1 MLFAGSISG
10 GRFVGICSLILCLCR
25 QFLMK
30 HCGFTDRRIL
40 WVADDRLCS
49 LQAYT
54 NQVVS
59 FFLCRQLQMQ
69 TLAQLQEQD
78 TFKAL
83 DPAQQ
88 QQVSMQMMQSNPLV
102 LQHMQQLQQLQH
114 MQQQTQQQQQQ
125 QQQISQGQG
134 LTVPTAAPLQQQSQ
148 LPQ

>member
-1 MLFAGSISG
+1 
-10 GRFVGICSLILCLCR
+10 
-25 QFLMK
+25 
-30 HCGFTDRRIL
+30 
-40 WVADDRLCS
+40 
-49 LQAYT
+49 
-54 NQVVS
+54 
-59 FFLCRQLQMQ
+59 MQ

-88 QQVSMQMMQSNPLV
+88 QQLSMQMMQSNPLV

-134 LTVPTAAPLQQQSQ
+134 LAVPTAAPLQQQSQ

>member
-1 MLFAGSISG
+1 
-10 GRFVGICSLILCLCR
+10 
-25 QFLMK
+25 
-30 HCGFTDRRIL
+30 
-40 WVADDRLCS
+40 
-49 LQAYT
+49 
-54 NQVVS
+54 
-59 FFLCRQLQMQ
+59 MQ